1 MLWMVGRAEER
12 KGDDRRIHRIMARVR
27 VCGEEEVANGGAGR
41 SHERLGRIRG
51 LGVEDIEGKE
61 EGGVMRREVRQEW
74 EDQALVP
81 GGVASVGV
89 IGTGG
94 RAAGGIEVGD
104 DVGAEVAAAP
114 VDVLQVLA
122 RDDGEL
128 QVERLER
135 RHGRRLRRHR
145 GWWSMEFRVSI
156 RRRRVLLLLRVERRV
171 GGRW

>member
-1 MLWMVGRAEER
+1 
-12 KGDDRRIHRIMARVR
+12 MARVR

-61 EGGVMRREVRQEW
+61 EGGVMRGEVRQEW

-81 GGVASVGV
+81 GGVVAVSVV
-89 IGTGG
+89 RTGG

-122 RDDGEL
+122 
-128 QVERLER
+128 
-135 RHGRRLRRHR
+135 
-145 GWWSMEFRVSI
+145 
-156 RRRRVLLLLRVERRV
+156 
-171 GGRW
+171 